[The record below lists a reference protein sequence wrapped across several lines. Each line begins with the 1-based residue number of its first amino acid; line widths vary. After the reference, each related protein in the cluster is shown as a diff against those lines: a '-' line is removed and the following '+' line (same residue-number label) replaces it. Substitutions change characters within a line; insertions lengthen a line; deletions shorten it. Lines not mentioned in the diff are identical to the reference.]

1 MGKIYYIIGKS
12 ASGKDTM
19 YKRLMELRPK
29 LRPVIPYTTRP
40 IRRGEQEGVEYHF
53 TTPEELEKLAREG
66 KVIEQRTYETAHGP
80 WTYATVDDGQL
91 DVSGGDLLMTGT
103 PEAYRAMCRRF
114 GREQLVPVYIEV
126 EDGKRLQRAL
136 DRERA
141 QEKPRYAELC
151 RRFLA
156 DAEDFSEEKLREAG
170 IVRRYENSD
179 LSALADAVI
188 ANLAEGRQD
197 P

>member
-80 WTYATVDDGQL
+80 WTYATVDDGQMKLAKHDYVIIGTLESFLKTQEYFGYDAVKPLYLEL
-91 DVSGGDLLMTGT
+91 D
-103 PEAYRAMCRRF
+103 PA
-114 GREQLVPVYIEV
+114 I
-126 EDGKRLQRAL
+126 RLQRAL
-136 DRERA
+136 NRELM
-141 QEKPRYAELC
+141 QKEPKYTELC
-151 RRFLA
+151 RRFIA
-156 DAEDFSEEKLREAG
+156 DEEDFSEDKIYAAG
-170 IVRRYENSD
+170 IKKRYVNED
-179 LSALADAVI
+179 LNRCVQEILEDI
-188 ANLAEGRQD
+188 DKEQQ
-197 P
+197 

>member
-1 MGKIYYIIGKS
+1 MGRILYLMGKS
-12 ASGKDTM
+12 ASGKDSL
-19 YKRLMELRPK
+19 YRELLKRLPGLKTYVM
-29 LRPVIPYTTRP
+29 YTTRP
-40 IRRGEQEGVEYHF
+40 ARADETEGVSYHF
-53 TTPEELEKLAREG
+53 VTEADIARFEAEGRLVEK
-66 KVIEQRTYETAHGP
+66 RTYPTVHGP

-126 EDGKRLQRAL
+126 EDGKRRQRAL

-188 ANLAEGRQD
+188 ADLAEGWQD